1 MIEGRIDPVA
11 GPRIRVR
18 VSGSREGVWVDALLD
33 TGFDGDLCLPI
44 AVGVSLG
51 LELRFVTRSEL
62 ADGSVIEDELVFVGG
77 VEWDGE
83 EIPAEII
90 LTHSRDALVGTGLL
104 QGCDVDLNFATRR
117 ITIEVI
123 SPRSS

>member
-18 VSGSREGVWVDALLD
+18 VSGSRERVWVDALLD

-62 ADGSVIEDELVFVGG
+62 ADGSVIEGELETEINGQTVYCVFR
-77 VEWDGE
+77 DLLL
-83 EIPAEII
+83 AENNFW
-90 LTHSRDALVGTGLL
+90 RAY
-104 QGCDVDLNFATRR
+104 DL
-117 ITIEVI
+117 
-123 SPRSS
+123 